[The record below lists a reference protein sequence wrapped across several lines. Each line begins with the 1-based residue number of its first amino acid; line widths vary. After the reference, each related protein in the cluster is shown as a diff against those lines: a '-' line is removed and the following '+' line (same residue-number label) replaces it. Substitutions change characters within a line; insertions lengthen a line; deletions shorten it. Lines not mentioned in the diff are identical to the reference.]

1 MGIDMAYYE
10 DSIIRAVEQRNIS
23 FGGNLMLYF
32 DEEQNSG
39 VKKKAES
46 TVPSVEIRNRELI
59 GCTTVKLKESL
70 TDKEMA
76 DLKEYLKG
84 QFSDGWGEGFEQQ
97 EIQTGDGVLFV
108 HFWDAEDFSFEIE
121 QTESAEPGK
130 EQTDVPKRPK
140 MKLVGME
147 GNIFFI
153 LGKADQL
160 LRKNGQEDQAK
171 EMISR
176 AQKSGNYYKA
186 LNIISEYV
194 ETELSERA
202 PVNPK
207 KERGDGR

>member
-1 MGIDMAYYE
+1 
-10 DSIIRAVEQRNIS
+10 
-23 FGGNLMLYF
+23 
-32 DEEQNSG
+32 
-39 VKKKAES
+39 
-46 TVPSVEIRNRELI
+46 
-59 GCTTVKLKESL
+59 
-70 TDKEMA
+70 
-76 DLKEYLKG
+76 
-84 QFSDGWGEGFEQQ
+84 
-97 EIQTGDGVLFV
+97 
-108 HFWDAEDFSFEIE
+108 
-121 QTESAEPGK
+121 
-130 EQTDVPKRPK
+130 
-140 MKLVGME
+140 MKLVGMD

>member
-76 DLKEYLKG
+76 DLKEMFLVENTHKAII
-84 QFSDGWGEGFEQQ
+84 DKETFEKVQ
-97 EIQTGDGVLFV
+97 ER
-108 HFWDAEDFSFEIE
+108 
-121 QTESAEPGK
+121 
-130 EQTDVPKRPK
+130 KRAHQGNRINHPK
-140 MKLVGME
+140 MLY
-147 GNIFFI
+147 
-153 LGKADQL
+153 
-160 LRKNGQEDQAK
+160 
-171 EMISR
+171 S
-176 AQKSGNYYKA
+176 
-186 LNIISEYV
+186 
-194 ETELSERA
+194 
-202 PVNPK
+202 
-207 KERGDGR
+207 

>member
-76 DLKEYLKG
+76 DLKE
-84 QFSDGWGEGFEQQ
+84 
-97 EIQTGDGVLFV
+97 T
-108 HFWDAEDFSFEIE
+108 
-121 QTESAEPGK
+121 
-130 EQTDVPKRPK
+130 
-140 MKLVGME
+140 
-147 GNIFFI
+147 
-153 LGKADQL
+153 
-160 LRKNGQEDQAK
+160 LRFG
-171 EMISR
+171 
-176 AQKSGNYYKA
+176 
-186 LNIISEYV
+186 ISE
-194 ETELSERA
+194 
-202 PVNPK
+202 
-207 KERGDGR
+207 DGNRSCVWRLTAG